1 MTETKTTRPRIAG
14 LDVVKIIAM
23 LSVVVSHALNVLIAY
38 KQDLP
43 MSTIC
48 HSLTAG
54 GVPLFFMVSGYLLFG
69 RNEVTPAYVCRKVYS
84 IIRYIV
90 SICLIY
96 WAIVAISHN
105 NTTFWPGCIE
115 EVFRTMVLRGPFTPF
130 WFLWSMTIIYASLP
144 VLYLLYRHHTKAF
157 AACTGGL
164 GLICIALFMAQLF
177 GCYLEAEIIQP
188 LKMWK
193 WMFFFALGGVLRAYP
208 APRLHWGRIA
218 ICAAVLN
225 AAQRY
230 FLEPVIHDTS
240 NLAFAGSPISLLFY
254 IAVFCWA
261 IQRKWGG
268 NYVLRTAGVLFMPV
282 YTIHY
287 IIIQQLT
294 SLHNL
299 GFGSYITYPL
309 LICVLSV
316 AVSLIILHLPVKGGM
331 ARFFKL

>member
-1 MTETKTTRPRIAG
+1 MPFTDRRRR
-14 LDVVKIIAM
+14 
-23 LSVVVSHALNVLIAY
+23 
-38 KQDLP
+38 
-43 MSTIC
+43 
-48 HSLTAG
+48 
-54 GVPLFFMVSGYLLFG
+54 PLFFMVSGYLLFG

-90 SICLIY
+90 AICLIY
-96 WAIVAISHN
+96 WAIVTISHN
-105 NTTFWPGCIE
+105 GTTFWPGCIE

-208 APRLHWGRIA
+208 APRMHWGRIA

-261 IQRKWGG
+261 TQRKWEELRPAHCRRPIYASIHDTLYHHSATHFVTRPRFRLIYHISAADMCAFGG
-268 NYVLRTAGVLFMPV
+268 RIAHHPAPAG
-282 YTIHY
+282 
-287 IIIQQLT
+287 
-294 SLHNL
+294 
-299 GFGSYITYPL
+299 
-309 LICVLSV
+309 
-316 AVSLIILHLPVKGGM
+316 
-331 ARFFKL
+331 